1 VNRHYTI
8 GGGSFAYCTELKE
21 VYCYAKKVPSTNS
34 NSFDHSGIYD
44 ATLYVPEGSVEKYK
58 SKSPWKNFNEI
69 KEMSSSGTKISQ
81 VKDNNVSIQSDGGMI
96 NISGIDDGTIIVVYS
111 NSGQIVG
118 TTKAKGNQASL
129 ATKLKKGEIAIIKIG
144 KKSKKII
151 ML

>member
-1 VNRHYTI
+1 
-8 GGGSFAYCTELKE
+8 
-21 VYCYAKKVPSTNS
+21 
-34 NSFDHSGIYD
+34 
-44 ATLYVPEGSVEKYK
+44 
-58 SKSPWKNFNEI
+58 
-69 KEMSSSGTKISQ
+69 MSSSGTKISQ